1 MPMYVNNRQDK
12 IEVTGEVIAYLQE
25 VFAVAARR
33 ERLSPEVEVS
43 LALVDDREMRELN
56 RTYRGVDA
64 STDVLS
70 FAMREATAG
79 EPPVDAREEALL
91 GDVVISL
98 ETAARQARE
107 YGHSLEREAGFL
119 LAHGLLHLL
128 GYDHDEPARAEVMQ
142 KKQEE
147 IMVAAG
153 LPRLGGTEPDH
164 LLALAAQV
172 QARAY
177 APYSGFPVGA
187 ALLGASGEV
196 YTGCNVEN
204 AVYGLSLCAER
215 VAVVQAVA
223 AGERS
228 FLALAVVAGEGKQG
242 YWPCGA
248 CRQFLWE
255 FGDMVV
261 MVPGPD
267 GRPQMRQLHQ
277 LLPEPFAMK

>member
-1 MPMYVNNRQDK
+1 MPLYVSNRQDK
-12 IEVTGEVIAYLQE
+12 IEVSSELSSRLE
-25 VFAVAARR
+25 DVFAAAARL
-33 ERLSPEVEVS
+33 ERLSPEAEVS
-43 LALVDDREMRELN
+43 LALVDDCEMRELN

-70 FAMREATAG
+70 FAMQESAAG
-79 EPPVDAREEALL
+79 EPQIVDAREEALL

-98 ETAARQARE
+98 ETAARQAEE

-119 LAHGLLHLL
+119 LAHGILHLL
-128 GYDHDEPARAEVMQ
+128 GYDHEEPARAEVMQ

-153 LPRLGGTEPDH
+153 LPRLPRGMD
-164 LLALAAQV
+164 LLAMAAEL

-187 ALLGASGEV
+187 ALLGTSGEV

-204 AVYGLSLCAER
+204 AAYGLSLCAER
-215 VAVVQAVA
+215 VAAVRAVA
-223 AGERS
+223 AGERA
-228 FLALAVVAGEGKQG
+228 FLALAVVAGEGKEG

-255 FGDMVV
+255 FGDMVI
-261 MVPGPD
+261 MVPGPA
-267 GRPQMRQLHQ
+267 GKPQMRLLSQ